1 MQAVS
6 TASERPFRATELRHL
21 RHLRRFMRLIPTDP
35 RCKVCSSPYRGV
47 GRLLKPF
54 GFAPSRKNPN
64 LCQRCFEQAPL
75 GGLEMEVGIL
85 FADVR
90 GFTSLSETMSPE
102 DVSRLLSRFYEVSAE
117 ALLRHDAV
125 IDKMVGDEVMAIF
138 IAPIMSEPPIEGMVS
153 AGEELLRAAGY
164 GGSEEP
170 WLPLGVG
177 VDFGTAFVGNV
188 GSSEVVKDFTALGDV
203 VNTAS
208 RLQGC
213 AGPGQMVLSERVYE
227 EVRARYPDARA
238 IELELKGKSEPVPAR
253 LIDLRVPVEAA

>member
-1 MQAVS
+1 M
-6 TASERPFRATELRHL
+6 SEHTFRDSELRHL
-21 RHLRRFMRLIPTDP
+21 HHIRRFMRMLPTEP

-54 GFAPSRKNPN
+54 GFSPSRKNPN
-64 LCQRCFEQAPL
+64 ICKRCFEYAPL
-75 GGLEMEVGIL
+75 GGQEREVGIL

-90 GFTSLSETMSPE
+90 GFTSLAERMSPE
-102 DVSRLLSRFYEVSAE
+102 EVSRLLGRFYEVSAE

-138 IAPIMSEPPIEGMVS
+138 IEPFMSEPPIEGMVS

-164 GGSEEP
+164 GGPEEP
-170 WLPLGVG
+170 WLPLGIG
-177 VDFGTAFVGNV
+177 VDFGNAFVGNV

-213 AGPGQMVLSERVYE
+213 AGPGQMVLSERVYG
-227 EVRARYPDARA
+227 EVRARYPDAAA
-238 IELELKGKSEPVPAR
+238 IELELKGKSEPVAAR
-253 LIDLRVPVEAA
+253 VIDLRAVVPAQ

>member
-1 MQAVS
+1 M
-6 TASERPFRATELRHL
+6 SEHTFRDTELWHL
-21 RHLRRFMRLIPTDP
+21 HHMRRFMRLLPTEP
-35 RCKVCSSPYRGV
+35 RCKICHSPYKGV

-64 LCQRCFEQAPL
+64 MCRRCFEYAPL
-75 GGLEMEVGIL
+75 GGLEREVGIL

-90 GFTSLSETMSPE
+90 GFTSLAERMSPE
-102 DVSRLLSRFYEVSAE
+102 EVSRLLRRFYEVSAE

-138 IAPIMSEPPIEGMVS
+138 IKPLMSEPPIEGMVS
-153 AGEELLRAAGY
+153 AGEEILRAAGY
-164 GGSEEP
+164 GGPEEP

-177 VDFGTAFVGNV
+177 ADFGTAFVGNI
-188 GSSEVVKDFTALGDV
+188 GSDEVVKDFTALGDV
-203 VNTAS
+203 VNTAE

-213 AGPGQMVLSERVYE
+213 AGPGQMVLSARVYE
-227 EVRARYPDARA
+227 GVRERYPAAEA

-253 LIDLRVPVEAA
+253 VIDLRVAAGAASATP

>member
-1 MQAVS
+1 
-6 TASERPFRATELRHL
+6 
-21 RHLRRFMRLIPTDP
+21 MRLIPTDP
-35 RCKVCSSPYRGV
+35 RCKVCNSPYRGI

-64 LCQRCFEQAPL
+64 ICQLCFEKAPL
-75 GGLEMEVGIL
+75 GGVEMEVGIL

-90 GFTSLSETMSPE
+90 GFTRLAETMPPE
-102 DVSRLLSRFYEVSAE
+102 EVSRLLGRFYEVSA
-117 ALLRHDAV
+117 AVLLRHDAV

-138 IAPIMSEPPIEGMVS
+138 VEPIMSEPPIEGMVA
-153 AGEELLRAAGY
+153 AGEELLRVVGY
-164 GGSEEP
+164 GGPEEP

-177 VDFGTAFVGNV
+177 VDFGTAFIGNV

-208 RLQGC
+208 RLQSC

-227 EVRARYPDARA
+227 AVASRYPTADAL
-238 IELELKGKSEPVPAR
+238 ELELKGKSEPVAAR
-253 LIDLRVPVEAA
+253 VIDLGAPVAA

>member
-1 MQAVS
+1 M
-6 TASERPFRATELRHL
+6 SERTFRDAEFRHL
-21 RHLRRFMRLIPTDP
+21 HRLRRFMRVLPTGP
-35 RCKVCSSPYRGV
+35 RCKLCSSPYRGV

-64 LCQRCFEQAPL
+64 LCKLCFEQAPL
-75 GGLEMEVGIL
+75 GGLEMEAGIL

-90 GFTSLSETMSPE
+90 GFTSLAETMSPE
-102 DVSRLLSRFYEVSAE
+102 EVSRLLGRFYEASAE

-138 IAPIMSEPPIEGMVS
+138 IGPIMSEAPMEGMVA

-164 GGSEEP
+164 GGREEP

-177 VDFGTAFVGNV
+177 ADFGTAFVGNV
-188 GSSEVVKDFTALGDV
+188 GSDEVVKDFTVLGDV
-203 VNTAS
+203 VNTAE

-213 AGPGQMVLSERVYE
+213 AEPGQMVLSERVYE
-227 EVRARYPDARA
+227 AVAGRYPGTRA

-253 LIDLRVPVEAA
+253 VIDLRAPVPA